1 MDIEKL
7 ISIVQGYPV
16 LYNTSDPD
24 YMRAK
29 LKDEIWGKIGTEL
42 QCEGKFINITLH
54 FYVSTS
60 IQYFPLSTHLL
71 CHSTEPYTLLK
82 HFLNLSLI

>member
-1 MDIEKL
+1 MDVEKL

-42 QCEGKFINITLH
+42 QCEGKFIYIT
-54 FYVSTS
+54 F
-60 IQYFPLSTHLL
+60 L
-71 CHSTEPYTLLK
+71 C
-82 HFLNLSLI
+82 